1 MLSDM
6 KKFVIQKFALAFLP
20 KKFMGLLLQK
30 RFLWH
35 TTKKVLIAFST
46 NEFHWLHS
54 QRFKQEFLTNGRVCY
69 MGEGDW
75 GSIFCILK
83 LAQKA
88 HIQFFARWGTWGI
101 VDLKRTVRRLYRDY

>member
-1 MLSDM
+1 MR
-6 KKFVIQKFALAFLP
+6 
-20 KKFMGLLLQK
+20 
-30 RFLWH
+30 RFHAVRYEKVRHSKICTSFSWVYF
-35 TTKKVLIAFST
+35 TKKISLGHNQKSLIAFST

-54 QRFKQEFLTNGRVCY
+54 QRFMQEFLTNGRVCY

-101 VDLKRTVRRLYRDY
+101 VD